1 MMYDILSQ
9 IVTLITS
16 DAVSPIMDCTTN
28 QLLRIDVG
36 KHKGVSVNVQ

>member
-16 DAVSPIMDCTTN
+16 GAVGPIMYCTTN
-28 QLLRIDVG
+28 HLLRLEVG
-36 KHKGVSVNVQ
+36 KHDGVIANVQ